1 MQTGLAGTATGET
14 PDQVGTTESGA
25 AQRPGSNAGRA
36 EAARAN
42 WRTLLAGASPREVL
56 ARLLAGDPLG
66 LRARVAVALADHGYV
81 FDPDRVLLRV
91 AARVARFSSRYR
103 GQPEL
108 DAWLRG
114 NIDEA
119 LLELVEDDREG
130 ADQGAASSLAV
141 LAQPLGLSAQTLHR
155 ATIALHARTLPERRA
170 FRRLVLEV
178 GELDLVARELG
189 MSATE
194 AARAARRALEAVL
207 AVAEEVQP

>member
-1 MQTGLAGTATGET
+1 MSRELAETVAGEA
-14 PDQVGTTESGA
+14 PERLGSVESGA
-25 AQRPGSNAGRA
+25 GQRPGAARA

-66 LRARVAVALADHGYV
+66 LRGRVALALGDHGYV

-91 AARVARFSSRYR
+91 AARVARFSARYR

-108 DAWLRG
+108 DTWLRG

-130 ADQGAASSLAV
+130 ADAGAASSLAV
-141 LAQPLGLSAQTLHR
+141 LAQPLGLTAQTLHR
-155 ATIALHARTLPERRA
+155 ATIALHTRTLEERRA

-178 GELDLVARELG
+178 AELDATARELG
-189 MSATE
+189 TSPTE

-207 AVAEEVQP
+207 AVAEEVAP